1 MRYVLYLHLVPIISL
16 STGCCSPSPQY
27 PNLADAG
34 VRQAS
39 ISKYNTILFPSRPRR
54 TGYQVYPTNGCPDR
68 PLLVL
73 FRLVIHVNVT
83 LKPHSP
89 PYLIDA
95 NEMLP
100 ITSNQN
106 CGQEPSQDRW
116 RLQESFTGEYVGQY
130 LSYGLQE
137 SVLIHP
143 LFRTTTTTMWRR
155 LECPESNWWHFQLCL
170 WKGLKFQGRYIQG
183 RYRYAIVS
191 SIVLRNPFNPHL
203 FTPEQLDGLCQLLSC
218 QDMLISTSLGTSTSH
233 NTRTSNNIYNGDDC
247 GC

>member
-1 MRYVLYLHLVPIISL
+1 MSLQYEVHSSLGYVSGKLEIIHSRLRCNGSQEAKPNQKISHYSLINTSTHDHVSTVRKMRYVLYLHLVPIISL

-106 CGQEPSQDRW
+106 CGQEPSQDR
-116 RLQESFTGEYVGQY
+116 
-130 LSYGLQE
+130 
-137 SVLIHP
+137 
-143 LFRTTTTTMWRR
+143 
-155 LECPESNWWHFQLCL
+155 
-170 WKGLKFQGRYIQG
+170 
-183 RYRYAIVS
+183 
-191 SIVLRNPFNPHL
+191 
-203 FTPEQLDGLCQLLSC
+203 
-218 QDMLISTSLGTSTSH
+218 
-233 NTRTSNNIYNGDDC
+233 
-247 GC
+247 